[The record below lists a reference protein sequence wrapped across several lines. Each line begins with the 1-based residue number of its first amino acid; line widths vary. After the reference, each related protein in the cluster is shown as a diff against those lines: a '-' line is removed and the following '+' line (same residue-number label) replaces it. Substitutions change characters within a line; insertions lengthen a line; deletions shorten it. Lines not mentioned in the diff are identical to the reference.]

1 MTRVDQFES
10 VFRAAARTI
19 FHAEEVDI
27 ASVMI
32 VSDQP
37 PDDASDFGEHVRA
50 FLGALDASENIK
62 WTTVHGGDFDTVPD
76 LLELIERE
84 RPGLVCT
91 YRHLHS
97 DSWRW
102 PYTLG
107 EYVDVLTQA
116 TTTPVLVMP
125 HPKRP
130 ELRALTGRRTKAVM
144 AVTGHLTGDNRL
156 VSYAARFTEHGG
168 TLLLGHVENSHVFER
183 YMEAIS
189 KIATIDTAPAREEI
203 QARLLKDPTDFIES
217 CRESLAVSAPSLSV
231 ESIVTRGHHIRQYR
245 GLIEEREVDLLVM
258 NTKDDDQ
265 LAMHGLAYPLAVE
278 LRSIPLLML

>member
-1 MTRVDQFES
+1 
-10 VFRAAARTI
+10 VF
-19 FHAEEVDI
+19 HPEEVEI
-27 ASVMI
+27 GSVMV

-37 PDDASDFGEHVRA
+37 QSQAADFAERVRS
-50 FLGALDASENIK
+50 FLGALDTGENLK
-62 WTTVHGGDFDTVPD
+62 WTTAHGGQFDTVPE
-76 LLELIERE
+76 LLDLIESE

-102 PYTLG
+102 PHTLG

-125 HPKRP
+125 HPERS
-130 ELRALTGRRTKAVM
+130 ELGELTGRGTNSVM
-144 AVTGHLTGDNRL
+144 AVTGHMTGDNRL
-156 VSYAARFTEHGG
+156 VSYASRFTAQGG
-168 TLLLGHVENSHVFER
+168 SLLLGHVEDDQVFER

-189 KIATIDTAPAREEI
+189 KIATIDTAAAREDI

-217 CRESLAVSAPSLSV
+217 CRQGLAESDPSLSV
-231 ESIVTRGHHIRQYR
+231 ESIVTRGHHIREYR
-245 GLIEEREVDLLVM
+245 GLIEEHEVDLLVM